1 LIISTKKSKN
11 DKTSNNE
18 VKLGLKL
25 HLEMVTMDEEEQQ
38 LLSNDQI
45 LRTFKPLNEFI
56 NTIIKNQVEF
66 DVQPTMNNKKYQ
78 VQVCGLCKY

>member
-1 LIISTKKSKN
+1 
-11 DKTSNNE
+11 
-18 VKLGLKL
+18 
-25 HLEMVTMDEEEQQ
+25 MVTMDEEEQQ